1 MKGKKIMKNI
11 RSKVLILITIIIGLS
26 AFAFAQRPDKLS
38 TEQWQ
43 LSEIYGRRVADSK
56 AMLELNMNRTRFTG
70 NTGCNRMF
78 GNVSVRGRQIDF
90 GSIGTTKMACDPRSN
105 RLETDVLRGLNSVT
119 RYRQIGDTLE
129 LFRRNQLMMKFTA
142 IVKEYPDGDNSTR
155 LRLEDRKW
163 MLEQIGTRVN
173 IKALPEAFVV
183 FDGKKHSAGGNSSC
197 NVFGGS
203 YTATRERL
211 RITNVIST
219 MRACIEDERMQV
231 EREFLDGLRN
241 ANRFEIR
248 DNRLKLYK
256 GNEILL
262 TLRGERKQ

>member
-1 MKGKKIMKNI
+1 MKYIQTKTVFLTVAIF
-11 RSKVLILITIIIGLS
+11 TLS
-26 AFAFAQRPDKLS
+26 CAAFAQRPDKLS
-38 TEQWQ
+38 TEQWRLTQ
-43 LSEIYGRRVADSK
+43 INGTRLTHSK
-56 AMLELNMNRTRFTG
+56 AMIEINMNRTRFTG

-78 GNVSVRGRQIDF
+78 GSVSVSGKQIRF
-90 GSIGTTKMACDPRSN
+90 TGVGTTKMACIPEAN
-105 RLETDVLRGLNSVT
+105 RLERNVLNALNGVT

-129 LFRRNQLMMKFTA
+129 LYRRSQLVMKFTA
-142 IVKEYPDGDNSTR
+142 IAKEYPDSGDSSKI
-155 LRLEDRKW
+155 RLEDRKW

-183 FDGKKHSAGGNSSC
+183 FDEKKHSAGGNSSC

-203 YTATRERL
+203 YTATGDRL

-241 ANRFEIR
+241 ANRFAIR
-248 DNRLKLYK
+248 DGRLMLYR

-262 TLRGERKQ
+262 TLRGETK

>member
-1 MKGKKIMKNI
+1 
-11 RSKVLILITIIIGLS
+11 
-26 AFAFAQRPDKLS
+26 
-38 TEQWQ
+38 
-43 LSEIYGRRVADSK
+43 
-56 AMLELNMNRTRFTG
+56 
-70 NTGCNRMF
+70 
-78 GNVSVRGRQIDF
+78 
-90 GSIGTTKMACDPRSN
+90 
-105 RLETDVLRGLNSVT
+105 VT

-129 LFRRNQLMMKFTA
+129 LYRRNHLVMKFTA
-142 IVKEYPDGDNSTR
+142 IAREYPDSSDSSMI
-155 LRLEDRKW
+155 RLEDGKW

-183 FDGKKHSAGGNSSC
+183 FDEKKYSAGGNSSC

-203 YTATRERL
+203 YTATGDRL

-241 ANRFEIR
+241 ANRFVVR
-248 DNRLKLYK
+248 DGRLMLYR

-262 TLRGERKQ
+262 TFRGEKK